1 MGQDLGELERQ
12 GMARKTK
19 VEEEE
24 EVEEAPIYGDV
35 LELIL
40 SHVPLVDLAHAC
52 LVSNPW
58 KHAVSSSLSH
68 FNRLKP
74 WLVVHTQ
81 TTRSPYVTTTHAYDP
96 RSQLWLHLKQPPI
109 RYVSALRSSHSTLLY
124 MLSPSKLSF
133 SYDPLHLAW
142 HHAQPPLVWR
152 TDPIV
157 SVVGSRI
164 IIAGGSCDFEDDP
177 LAVEIYD
184 IESRSWDSCQSMPAT
199 LKDSAASTWLSI
211 AVNDRQMFVT
221 EKTSGATY
229 SFDPAT
235 KTWHGPYDLRPD
247 PSVFFSAIG
256 FAGDRMILVGL
267 IGDADNVKNVK
278 VWKINEETMK
288 CEVVGEMP
296 QLLLEKLRNGNS
308 TLVSIGVTMK
318 GDFIYIHN
326 TLGSEA
332 LLCCEFRS
340 NGEIG
345 WSVIENVIVS
355 DRTRL
360 GSLVFTCSDVGIHD
374 VHKALRSDNRRFAVQ
389 SVE

>member
-1 MGQDLGELERQ
+1 
-12 GMARKTK
+12 
-19 VEEEE
+19 
-24 EVEEAPIYGDV
+24 
-35 LELIL
+35 
-40 SHVPLVDLAHAC
+40 
-52 LVSNPW
+52 
-58 KHAVSSSLSH
+58 
-68 FNRLKP
+68 
-74 WLVVHTQ
+74 
-81 TTRSPYVTTTHAYDP
+81 
-96 RSQLWLHLKQPPI
+96 
-109 RYVSALRSSHSTLLY
+109 
-124 MLSPSKLSF
+124 
-133 SYDPLHLAW
+133 
-142 HHAQPPLVWR
+142 
-152 TDPIV
+152 
-157 SVVGSRI
+157 
-164 IIAGGSCDFEDDP
+164 
-177 LAVEIYD
+177 
-184 IESRSWDSCQSMPAT
+184 MPAT

-288 CEVVGEMP
+288 GEVVGEMP